1 MSRNKNKDRSKDGD
15 GKLIVLGT
23 CDATNVSG
31 EMRHDLP
38 HQKTSECDNW
48 KEIGAADEATAD
60 EAEITPRGEFKVW
73 LEKHVN
79 VIPLQ
84 AVQEMEAL
92 VDKFFPQE

>member
-1 MSRNKNKDRSKDGD
+1 MSRKGKKNNRNDQS
-15 GKLIVLGT
+15 IVLGT
-23 CDATNVSG
+23 CDATNVSD

-38 HQKTSECDNW
+38 HQKTDACDGW
-48 KEIGAADEATAD
+48 KEVGDD
-60 EAEITPRGEFKVW
+60 AETETKPTPREEFKVW

-84 AVQEMEAL
+84 AVQEMESL